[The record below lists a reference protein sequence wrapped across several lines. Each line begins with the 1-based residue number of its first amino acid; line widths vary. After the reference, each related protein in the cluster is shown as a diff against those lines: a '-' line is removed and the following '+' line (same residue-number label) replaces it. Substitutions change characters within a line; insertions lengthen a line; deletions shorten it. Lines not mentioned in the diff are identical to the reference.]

1 MKIPHLVRK
10 SLLSLVASR
19 CIRGRRRLS
28 ASCRNRAS
36 GDVFWLNCRNLI
48 SVFISTQGMK
58 PITILTLAAVL
69 AAGCAMDSAVT
80 AGQTPTNCVTGTITD
95 AEGKPAPKASVILFP
110 YNDAEQRTD
119 AEGRFKLF
127 FDPNR
132 FGNSA
137 NARVLVVRDLARN
150 LAAVLDLD
158 IEATHANVRLEPG
171 VTVSGRV
178 VDPQG
183 KGIANAEAQIL
194 VRAGNYSSL
203 LGQPVRADADGRYE
217 MKSLPAGRRY
227 DVYVSAKGFG
237 REKVNADLTDVSTNS
252 VGARALQLDE
262 VELLVADQRIAGVVV
277 DADGKPVAQAYV
289 GMYGSRQ
296 PSSDIQT
303 DSKGRFTFSNVCA
316 GPVQVSANDQ
326 HGEGYAGLRA
336 QAGDTNITIHLRP
349 SSSGSVRAAPII
361 KLNGKPLPDLAAL
374 GLTAGDIPA
383 SNPVVVLM
391 IDAEQ
396 RTSRRTLKL
405 LADQA
410 SALKVKH
417 AAAVILQAGS
427 MDDAAY
433 TAWLGESALPFPVAR
448 LKDTSEKGW
457 ASWGAASLP
466 WLILADKNHRVV
478 AEGFSIEDL
487 DAKLGELA
495 R

>member
-1 MKIPHLVRK
+1 
-10 SLLSLVASR
+10 
-19 CIRGRRRLS
+19 
-28 ASCRNRAS
+28 
-36 GDVFWLNCRNLI
+36 
-48 SVFISTQGMK
+48 MK
-58 PITILTLAAVL
+58 PITILSLAAVL
-69 AAGCAMDSAVT
+69 AAGCALDSAVT
-80 AGQTPTNCVTGTITD
+80 AGQMQTNCITGTITD
-95 AEGKPAPKASVILFP
+95 AEGKPAPKASLILFP
-110 YNDAEQRTD
+110 FNDDEQRTD
-119 AEGRFKLF
+119 ADGRFKLF

-137 NARVLVVRDLARN
+137 NVRVLVVRDLARN

-158 IEATHANVRLEPG
+158 TDATNADVRLGPG

-178 VDPQG
+178 VDLQG

-194 VRAGNYSSL
+194 VRAGNYSTL
-203 LGQPVRADADGRYE
+203 LRQPARADADGRYE

-252 VGARALQLDE
+252 VGARALRLDP

-303 DSKGRFTFSNVCA
+303 DSEGRFTFNNVCA

-336 QAGDTNITIHLRP
+336 EAGDTNITIHLRP
-349 SSSGSVRAAPII
+349 SSSGSVRAAPIV
-361 KLNGKPLPDLAAL
+361 KLNGKPLPDPAAL

-396 RTSRRTLKL
+396 RPSRRTLKL
-405 LADQA
+405 LTAQAD
-410 SALKVKH
+410 ALKKNHV
-417 AAAVILQAGS
+417 AVIILQAGP
-427 MDDAAY
+427 MTDAAY
-433 TAWLGESALPFPVAR
+433 AAWLQEAALPFPIAR
-448 LKDTSEKGW
+448 LKDPSEK
-457 ASWGAASLP
+457 ARFAWGAASLP

-478 AEGFSIEDL
+478 AEGFSVEEL
-487 DAKLGELA
+487 DAKLNELA
-495 R
+495 K